1 VQGRFVLTM
10 AVLFASGPA
19 LAQLGSPE
27 CQDRC
32 QKNYQACSNA
42 RKMPESNCRITM
54 EQCRKDCVK
63 KAESAPASGD
73 GLPPLM
79 PAPVPTPKPL
89 PAQGSASAPSR

>member
-1 VQGRFVLTM
+1 MVAMTVL
-10 AVLFASGPA
+10 LASGA
-19 LAQLGSPE
+19 SLAQLGSAE

-63 KAESAPASGD
+63 KAESAPADSGT
-73 GLPPLM
+73 LPPPM
-79 PAPVPTPKPL
+79 PAPVTTPKPMSG
-89 PAQGSASAPSR
+89 PGTASAPAR

>member
-1 VQGRFVLTM
+1 MLAMAMLFV
-10 AVLFASGPA
+10 SGPA
-19 LAQLGSPE
+19 LSQMGSAE

-63 KAESAPASGD
+63 KAQSAPINGD
-73 GLPPLM
+73 ALPPPM
-79 PAPVPTPKPL
+79 TTPKPL
-89 PAQGSASAPSR
+89 PAPGTASAPAR